1 MSSNLANKTAL
12 VTGASRGIGH
22 AIALKLAQLGARV
35 IAHYGSGEA
44 EANALVREIRDRG
57 GRADAVQ
64 ADLAKADGPHQLA
77 ATTHKLLGVDKLDA
91 LVANA
96 GVIHAATVE
105 EQTVDD
111 FDRLVAINVRAPYF
125 LVQQCLPF
133 FAPQASVVFMSSIGA
148 RMSVGDRSV
157 YGMTKGAIAVLTQKL
172 AGALGSR
179 GIRVNAIAPGVIAT
193 SMSDFV
199 FTDAG
204 RDFAL
209 GIQALKR
216 IGQPDDIADVVSFLV
231 SEEARWITGA
241 SIYADGG
248 TRL

>member
-1 MSSNLANKTAL
+1 MLSLQR
-12 VTGASRGIGH
+12 GA
-22 AIALKLAQLGARV
+22 
-35 IAHYGSGEA
+35 
-44 EANALVREIRDRG
+44 
-57 GRADAVQ
+57 
-64 ADLAKADGPHQLA
+64 
-77 ATTHKLLGVDKLDA
+77 
-91 LVANA
+91 
-96 GVIHAATVE
+96 IHAATVE

-133 FAPQASVVFMSSIGA
+133 FARTSVVFMSSIGA